1 MDDVWKSS
9 QWCYWTLL
17 IHIYLNVDMHVI
29 VESYHELLPC
39 NVLYYTNVLAYGDL
53 NGVLIA
59 STVMGYYFHIA
70 LVWLRGCRL

>member
-1 MDDVWKSS
+1 
-9 QWCYWTLL
+9 
-17 IHIYLNVDMHVI
+17 MHVI

-70 LVWLRGCRL
+70 LV